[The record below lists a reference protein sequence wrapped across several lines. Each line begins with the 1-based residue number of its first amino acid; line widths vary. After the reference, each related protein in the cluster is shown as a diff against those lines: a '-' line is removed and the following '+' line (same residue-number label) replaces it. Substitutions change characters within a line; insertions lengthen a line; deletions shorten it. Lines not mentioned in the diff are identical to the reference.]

1 MIEIFGT
8 DFRFCFGGFGS
19 DFGGGRFGLGFF
31 FLAHH
36 RPIGKPCG
44 FGAFFQLFGGI
55 GRILLGFL
63 FGRFF
68 GEDLRFRR
76 DLFGDF
82 RRGRFGFGN
91 GYGVGAV
98 FRGFAVE
105 KGHIIFFGQGAEYF
119 GGEVRRQC
127 GA

>member
-1 MIEIFGT
+1 MVEIFGT
-8 DFRFCFGGFGS
+8 DFRFCFGGFGA

-31 FLAHH
+31 FLTHH
-36 RPIGKPCG
+36 RPIGKPRG
-44 FGAFFQLFGGI
+44 FGAFFQLLGGI

-68 GEDLRFRR
+68 DEDFRFRR
-76 DLFGDF
+76 CFFGDF

-119 GGEVRRQC
+119 GGEVRRQR